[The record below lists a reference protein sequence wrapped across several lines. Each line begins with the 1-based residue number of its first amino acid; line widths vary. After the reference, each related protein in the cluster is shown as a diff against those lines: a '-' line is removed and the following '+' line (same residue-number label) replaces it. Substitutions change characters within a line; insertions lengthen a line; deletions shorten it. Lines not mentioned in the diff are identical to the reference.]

1 MDISFFYLDEL
12 NKYVD
17 TNEPWKLIKTD
28 EIETKKVLYTVA
40 ELLRQ
45 VWLNLYCFFPQKMSD
60 LFEKIGLE
68 NYREQLEDGK
78 LEELRNKIE
87 IFNITE
93 K

>member
-1 MDISFFYLDEL
+1 
-12 NKYVD
+12 
-17 TNEPWKLIKTD
+17 
-28 EIETKKVLYTVA
+28 
-40 ELLRQ
+40 
-45 VWLNLYCFFPQKMSD
+45 MSD

>member
-1 MDISFFYLDEL
+1 MAEWLR
-12 NKYVD
+12 
-17 TNEPWKLIKTD
+17 
-28 EIETKKVLYTVA
+28 KVG
-40 ELLRQ
+40 
-45 VWLNLYCFFPQKMSD
+45 LNLYCFFPQKMSD

-93 K
+93 KWENLFNRFEV